1 MKKLLGYLPFHFLLF
16 LILGICCQFFADG
29 LGFEIVTILC
39 IFFSLC
45 ILSYFIRKKSLF
57 IFMSWFAFFL
67 LGMLVVYQGDETK
80 NENYYERFLTDSNT
94 SIVKIIKVLKPG
106 NYNYKYKATV
116 IQVNDCKTIG
126 SVLLNVQ
133 KDSFISTLKVDDEI
147 LFKEEFIE
155 INTSLNPHQFD
166 YQSYLAKQGIH
177 RQVFIKY
184 HEFLMLNSKSE
195 SLLGIIY
202 TIRTEIQKSLHTY
215 HFSDDELAVMNAL
228 LLGQRQDIS
237 KELIDEYSKAGAIHI
252 LAVSGLHV
260 GVILLIL
267 SSLFKPLER
276 IRKGKFLK
284 LIIIL
289 VFLWFFALLAGMSA
303 SVVRAVTMFTAVAIG
318 QFLNKRNAIEHSLIF
333 SMFILLLCKPLF
345 LFEVGFQL
353 SYLAVFGI
361 IWIQPVIYN
370 RWKPRFLLLDKA
382 WQLITVSIAAQLGVL
397 PLSLFYFHQFP
408 GLFLV
413 SNLVIIPFLGCI
425 LIGGILILTLAS
437 LSILPEFLADFYGFI
452 ISLLNSFIAFIAK
465 QEEFLLSSIS
475 FSGLKMIASYLL
487 IISGFQFFIKR
498 NSKRLLVCL
507 GSIFLFQV
515 IMIYEKFTN
524 EIQQEFV
531 VFHKSRNSI
540 LGQRIGAELFVYYDM
555 DSLEIAKQNLLKNY
569 KVGENVQYR
578 YSHQLPNLFN
588 QKQQPILL
596 IDSLG
601 IYNLKGLTNPIIILQ
616 QSPKINLE
624 RLIKTLNPKQI
635 IADGSN
641 YKSSVLLWQQTCFK
655 TKTPFWS
662 TYQNGAYIVR

>member
-67 LGMLVVYQGDETK
+67 LGMLVVYLGDETK

-116 IQVNDCKTIG
+116 IQVDDCITIG

-133 KDSFISTLKVDDEI
+133 KDSLLNTLKVDDEI
-147 LFKEEFIE
+147 LLKEEFIE

-166 YQSYLAKQGIH
+166 YKSYLAKQGIH
-177 RQVFIKY
+177 RQVFIEH
-184 HEFLMLNSKSE
+184 HEFLMIKSKSE

-202 TIRTEIQKSLHTY
+202 NIRTRIQKSLQSY

-260 GVILLIL
+260 GIILLII
-267 SSLFKPLER
+267 SSLLKPLKR
-276 IRKGKFLK
+276 IKRGKFFK
-284 LIIIL
+284 LILIVL
-289 VFLWFFALLAGMSA
+289 FLWFFALLAGMSA

-413 SNLVIIPFLGCI
+413 SNLVIIPFLGFI
-425 LIGGILILTLAS
+425 LIGGILILALAY
-437 LSILPEFLADFYGFI
+437 LSILPYFLADFYGFI
-452 ISLLNSFIAFIAK
+452 ISLLNNFIAFIAK
-465 QEEFLLSSIS
+465 QEEFLFTAIS
-475 FSGLKMIASYLL
+475 FSGLKMMTTYLL
-487 IISGFQFFIKR
+487 LIFGFQFFIKTK
-498 NSKRLLVCL
+498 SKQFLMFL
-507 GSIFLFQV
+507 GSILLFQT
-515 IMIYEKFTN
+515 INIYEKYTT
-524 EIQQEFV
+524 ESQQEFV

-540 LGQRIGAELFVYYDM
+540 LGQRIGAELFVYHDM

-569 KVGENVQYR
+569 KVGENVQYKLR
-578 YSHQLPNLFN
+578 EQLPNVFYQN
-588 QKQQPILL
+588 EQAILL

-601 IYNLKGLTNPIIILQ
+601 IYDLVGLQNPIVILQ
-616 QSPKINLE
+616 QSPKVNLE
-624 RLIKTLNPKQI
+624 RLIAQLKPKQI

-641 YKSSVLLWQQTCFK
+641 YKSSVLLWQQTCLK

-662 TYQNGAYIVR
+662 TYQNGAYILK

>member
-29 LGFEIVTILC
+29 LGFGIVTILC

-67 LGMLVVYQGDETK
+67 LGMSVVYLGDETK

-133 KDSFISTLKVDDEI
+133 KDSFLSTLKVDDEI
-147 LFKEEFIE
+147 LLKEEFIE

-166 YQSYLAKQGIH
+166 YQSYLAKQEIH

-202 TIRTEIQKSLHTY
+202 NIRTRIQKSLQSY

-260 GVILLIL
+260 GIILLII
-267 SSLFKPLER
+267 SSLLKPLKR
-276 IRKGKFLK
+276 IKRGKFFK
-284 LIIIL
+284 LILIVL
-289 VFLWFFALLAGMSA
+289 FLWFFALLAGMSA

-370 RWKPRFLLLDKA
+370 RWKPKFRLLDKA
-382 WQLITVSIAAQLGVL
+382 WQLISVSIAAQLGVL

-413 SNLVIIPFLGCI
+413 SNLVIIPFLGFI
-425 LIGGILILTLAS
+425 LIGGILILALAY
-437 LSILPEFLADFYGFI
+437 LSILPYFLADFYGFI
-452 ISLLNSFIAFIAK
+452 ISLLNNFIAFIAK
-465 QEEFLLSSIS
+465 QEEFLFTAIS
-475 FSGLKMIASYLL
+475 FLGLKMMTTYLL
-487 IISGFQFFIKR
+487 LIFGFQFFIKTK
-498 NSKRLLVCL
+498 SKQFLMFL
-507 GSIFLFQV
+507 GSILLFQT
-515 IMIYEKFTN
+515 INIYEKYTT
-524 EIQQEFV
+524 ESQQEFV

-540 LGQRIGAELFVYYDM
+540 LGQRIGAELFVYHDM

-569 KVGENVQYR
+569 KVGENVQYKLR
-578 YSHQLPNLFN
+578 EQLPNVFYQN
-588 QKQQPILL
+588 EQAILL

-601 IYNLKGLTNPIIILQ
+601 IYDLVGLQNPIVILQ
-616 QSPKINLE
+616 QSPKVNLE
-624 RLIKTLNPKQI
+624 RLIAQLKPKQI

-641 YKSSVLLWQQTCFK
+641 YKSSVLLWQQTCLK

-662 TYQNGAYIVR
+662 TYQNGAYILK